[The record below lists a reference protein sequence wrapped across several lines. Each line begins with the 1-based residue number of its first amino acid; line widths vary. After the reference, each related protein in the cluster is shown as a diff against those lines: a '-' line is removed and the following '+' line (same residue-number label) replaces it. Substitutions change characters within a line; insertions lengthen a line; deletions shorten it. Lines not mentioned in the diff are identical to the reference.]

1 MSKKKTKLAN
11 HLRNHMTLPEVLL
24 WNQIKSGQMGYD
36 FNRQFCLGPYIADFY
51 CREVRLVVEVDGLVH
66 ELKAKSDAK
75 RDKWLATNRVE
86 VLRIPAKSVLKS
98 PYSAAQRIKERLVE
112 LEASKDPERD
122 TSF

>member
-1 MSKKKTKLAN
+1 MATKKKKLAN

-24 WNQIKSGQMGYD
+24 WNQIKSSQTSYD

-51 CREVRLVVEVDGLVH
+51 CREIRLVVEVDGLVH
-66 ELKAKSDAK
+66 ELKAKADAK
-75 RDKWLATNRVE
+75 RDNWLATHRIA
-86 VLRIPAKSVLKS
+86 VLRIPAKSILKN

-112 LEASKDPERD
+112 LEASKNPERD